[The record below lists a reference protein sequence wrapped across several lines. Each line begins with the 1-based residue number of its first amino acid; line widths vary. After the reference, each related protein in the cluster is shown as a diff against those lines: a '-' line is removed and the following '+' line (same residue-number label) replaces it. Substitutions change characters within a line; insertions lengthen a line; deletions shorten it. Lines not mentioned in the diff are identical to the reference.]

1 MSNLKATN
9 KSNPCPVCGTTSN
22 KCREQTDGDQ
32 ELWHCHTHSDASKGD
47 RIAGSDGRRYICLAP
62 MRCHTA
68 MFAVDSGVW
77 SAEEK
82 EDYQRRQLERRVESD
97 RRRAEM
103 LAREMPAGDRDKYFG
118 KLISELALSPE
129 DRQNLLDRGFTDS
142 QIEEVGFRSIAAQQP
157 LTGNYPHNLPG
168 YQFGFGAGK
177 LQNSGAGILC
187 PIPDWQG
194 NIVGAQI
201 RLSKVGEGEGR
212 YRWLSSR
219 NNPAHLNG
227 ENPIACWDKAK
238 DKAQDKIWLAEG
250 TGIKPALASLR
261 LGASVVGAAGG
272 LFASSPKNTEV
283 ALAHLSQKYGTR
295 SLVLAADAGDVVNPQ
310 VMNRWRIQVK
320 FLEKLNYTVA
330 FAWWEQVSKEAED
343 IDELASFEGIRYI
356 TPNEF
361 WAIANEQQEIAE
373 ACKGDRDRPKL
384 RSDRR
389 EEARSEEVRSRE
401 PLPLQPRPLQ
411 WGSWL
416 KLRAYT
422 PDISQDSQYVRFD
435 APAPGTIFAVR
446 SGLGSGK
453 TYQLQSLFAEGGA
466 FEGKGAVA
474 LFARNSLVFNFVDR
488 IPSFSHLN
496 EELSL
501 LVKDPASRLALC
513 TNSLKKF
520 SNPEYFD
527 GKILIIDEFSSVAT
541 HIACSSTHRKDRIDS
556 LELWREAFVRCE
568 SVIILD
574 GNLTD
579 WQVEWAGKQA
589 PSKKIVK
596 LQNTCHRAKAKVEIL
611 LGTPTKSGKFDD
623 TKLSPFIAPMMGANQ
638 PFIVFSDSQ
647 KLLEQIEELLAPTGK
662 LGLRID
668 SKTIRPNSEER
679 AFLNNCNKWI
689 EEHKPDYILLSPTA
703 ESGVDISVPGYFPH
717 SYGLFRGIVATDSQ
731 MQMMARYRCPDCYW
745 HISVPKQSFLRG
757 SDRDYNLEN
766 INAAAAKLMEL
777 SEMDISHLRLNKGWL
792 GEQFLKY
799 IEEAHNNINVSFALK
814 NRAKESFEKDNLRE
828 CLIFA
833 LEDAGHDVSQSAY
846 YADARVEGML
856 KIAGEEVKD
865 RTAKQ
870 IFEAADISEKEAE
883 DIAASWS
890 AVWEDRVKVIK
901 AGYKKLLPGIED
913 TEFWTQDFI
922 RYLKYDNPKA
932 IAGANLLYQFQHP
945 EVANKKQ
952 QNTWAKIATE
962 RAIFLPDIHSPH
974 LKIKALQFLKLE
986 QFLECDRNWHKNS
999 PEILELVRVGNR
1011 PRIIASIGFG
1021 VPRITKGK
1029 RKGEVDAMRY
1039 LGKLLELVG
1048 MKLGPCQRVRE
1059 SGQQT
1064 NQYALDREWVE
1075 NPMRV
1080 AIASAVE
1087 RRYEEFDREWVLPE
1101 VLQVQVQEVSSQESV
1116 VSEPE
1121 PSEPEPETDEDGVD
1135 WRGAAMELK
1144 EAFGGLLAGARV
1156 DLEGQPREVGEKIM
1170 VWARSAIG
1178 RIQLELGLLSLYFE

>member
-22 KCREQTDGDQ
+22 ACREQTDGDQ
-32 ELWHCHTHSDASKGD
+32 ELWHCRTYSDASKGEK
-47 RIAGSDGRRYICLAP
+47 IAGVDGRRYICLSP
-62 MRCHTA
+62 LRGHTA
-68 MFAVDSGVW
+68 MFGVDKGVW

-82 EDYQRRQLERRVESD
+82 EEYQRRQLDRRVESD
-97 RRRAEM
+97 RRRAEA
-103 LAREMPAGDRDKYFG
+103 LAREMPAGDRDKYFKKVLG
-118 KLISELALSPE
+118 ELGLLES
-129 DRQNLLDRGFTDS
+129 DRQNLLDRGFTDN
-142 QIEEVGFRSIAAQQP
+142 QIEAIGFRSLIPQQP

-201 RLSKVGEGEGR
+201 RLSKVGEGDGR
-212 YRWLSSR
+212 YRWLSSK

-227 ENPIACWDKAK
+227 ENPIASWDKGQDRA
-238 DKAQDKIWLAEG
+238 DKIWLAEG
-250 TGIKPALASLR
+250 TGIKPAMASFR
-261 LGASVVGAAGG
+261 LGVPVVGAASG
-272 LFASSPKNTEV
+272 LFASSPKNTEA
-283 ALAHLSQKYGTR
+283 ALAHLAQKYGTQ
-295 SLVLAADAGDVVNPQ
+295 SLVLAADAGDVVNPHVMPRWEQQ
-310 VMNRWRIQVK
+310 VE

-330 FAWWEQVSKEAED
+330 FAWWGQVSKEADD
-343 IDELASFEGIRYI
+343 IDELANFECIQFI
-356 TPNEF
+356 SPDEF
-361 WAIANEQQEIAE
+361 WAIAKAQQKIAE
-373 ACKGDRDRPKL
+373 DCKEEVERPKL

-401 PLPLQPRPLQ
+401 PLPLQPRPPQ
-411 WGSWL
+411 WNSWL
-416 KLRAYT
+416 ALRKYT
-422 PDISQDSQYVRFD
+422 PDIQQDSQFVRFD
-435 APAPGTIFAVR
+435 APAPGTILAVR

-453 TYQLQSLFAEGGA
+453 TYQLQSLFGEGGA

-496 EELSL
+496 EELSI
-501 LVKDPASRLALC
+501 LVKDPTSRLALC

-520 SNPEYFD
+520 GNAEYFD

-568 SVIILD
+568 SVIVLD

-589 PSKKIVK
+589 PAKKIVK
-596 LQNTCHRAKAKVEIL
+596 LQNTCQRAKARVEIL

-623 TKLSPFIAPMMGANQ
+623 TKLSPFIAPMMGSNQ

-647 KLLEQIEELLAPTGK
+647 KLLEQIEELLAPTDK
-662 LGLRID
+662 VGLRID

-846 YADARVEGML
+846 YADARVESAL
-856 KIAGEEVKD
+856 KVAGEEVKD

-870 IFEAADISEKEAE
+870 IFEATDISEKEAE
-883 DIAASWS
+883 NIAASWS
-890 AVWEDRVKVIK
+890 AVWEDRVKVMK

-945 EVANKKQ
+945 EVASKKQ

-986 QFLECDRNWHKNS
+986 RFLECDRNWHKNS
-999 PEILELVRVGNR
+999 PEILELIRVGNR

-1021 VPRITKGK
+1021 VPRIAKGK
-1029 RKGEVDAMRY
+1029 RKGEFDGMRY

-1059 SGQQT
+1059 DGVQS

-1080 AIASAVE
+1080 AISEAVA

-1101 VLQVQVQEVSSQESV
+1101 VLQIPVQEILVQEILV
-1116 VSEPE
+1116 QE
-1121 PSEPEPETDEDGVD
+1121 EPETDADGID
-1135 WRGAAMELK
+1135 WRGVTVELK
-1144 EAFGGLLAGARV
+1144 EAFGGFMAGAR
-1156 DLEGQPREVGEKIM
+1156 LELVTQPQQIGDRLM
-1170 VWARSAIG
+1170 VWARSV
-1178 RIQLELGLLSLYFE
+1178 LGQIRVEWDLLSLCFD